1 MKKIPI
7 YFLVIFFFL
16 FQNENIF
23 SQTNNSIIISVG
35 NHPITRLDLLKEIK
49 LIAILSNTQINNSNQ
64 QQIKTLAVKSL
75 IKRNIK
81 TNEIKKR
88 NINKY
93 NKNQLEALVDDTCK
107 KLGTNRDGL
116 KNLLG
121 TYDLNYENLLKRFQV
136 DLKWNYM
143 IFQIYK
149 NKISLNTVEVESKI
163 KVYLENSKNINEK
176 KDIEL
181 IKEKI
186 VNSEKEK
193 KLKMFSNLHYSNLE
207 RSIQI
212 KFL

>member
-1 MKKIPI
+1 M
-7 YFLVIFFFL
+7 
-16 FQNENIF
+16 
-23 SQTNNSIIISVG
+23 
-35 NHPITRLDLLKEIK
+35 
-49 LIAILSNTQINNSNQ
+49 
-64 QQIKTLAVKSL
+64 KSL

-81 TNEIKKR
+81 TNEIQKR
-88 NINKY
+88 NVNKY

-121 TYDLNYENLLKRFQV
+121 IYDLNYENLLKRFQV